1 MVINI
6 TMFDFELIKTDLE
19 ETTLN
24 GKTVQHIINNNLKQ
38 MITDHLLQKY
48 GIKMSCTNKY
58 FVAVDPVLDLE
69 LLKKH
74 RHLVYVN
81 TNQRIYLMILSS
93 FKGQPVCLFIDKQNM
108 IFYVLKCQ
116 FSPSLY
122 QGIILEGE
130 VIDSYFMIS
139 DFLVYLQK
147 NIINHPLD
155 KRLNLLQSIIAPKNY
170 QYDSLID
177 PFQSIIKDFIEYSQ
191 VINFIQEHLSTL
203 PYKNKV
209 TGFIFRPIEHSNKNL
224 IYNFNHKNCSN
235 VKKNP
240 PSVDTLVSPNEIKP
254 MKINTDRF
262 KEVKFLLFETGNPDD
277 YRLQLFSDNEQLI
290 DYDYALVNDM
300 KTSQML
306 QKILDESSIVSK
318 SLGIC
323 FICRY
328 YPTFEKWKPIQM
340 VAESPDNL
348 TNLV

>member
-1 MVINI
+1 
-6 TMFDFELIKTDLE
+6 MFNFELIKTDLE

-24 GKTVQHIINNNLKQ
+24 GKTVLHIINNNLKQ

-48 GIKMSCTNKY
+48 GIKMGCTNKY
-58 FVAVDPVLDLE
+58 FVAMNPVLDLE
-69 LLKKH
+69 LLRRH

-81 TNQRIYLMILSS
+81 TNQRIYLMVLSS
-93 FKGQPVCLFIDKQNM
+93 FKDQSVCLMIDKQNM

-122 QGIILEGE
+122 QGIVLEGE
-130 VIDSYFMIS
+130 IIDSYFMIS

-147 NIINHPLD
+147 NITNHPLD

-177 PFQSIIKDFIEYSQ
+177 PFQVIIKDFVEYPQ

-203 PYKNKV
+203 PYKNRV
-209 TGFIFRPIEHSNKNL
+209 TGFIFRPVEHSNKNL
-224 IYNFNHKNCSN
+224 IYNFYHKHSASSG
-235 VKKNP
+235 KKYDT
-240 PSVDTLVSPNEIKP
+240 SVNLNQPQPIR
-254 MKINTDRF
+254 INTERF

-277 YRLQLFSDNEQLI
+277 YRLQLFSDNERLI

-306 QKILDESSIVSK
+306 QKILDESSVISK

-348 TNLV
+348 NYLV